1 MTCSLYRSLDEE
13 RITKE
18 ANSMK
23 VLVSDNISSKGVE
36 ILRNAGLTVDVKT
49 GLKPDELK
57 SIIGDYHAL
66 IVRSATKATADI
78 IDAAKNLKVI
88 GRAGS
93 GLDNVDKAAASKR
106 GIVVMNTPGGNTITT
121 AEHTIA
127 MIFAVARKIPQ
138 ATASMA
144 NGSWEKKKFMGTE
157 LYDKTLGIIG
167 LGNIGGEV
175 ARRAQS
181 LGMQVISFD
190 PFLSEEKANEM
201 GIEKIEVDELIKRS
215 DFITVHTPLTHE
227 TRNLIRAETI
237 KTMKDGVYIINCAR
251 GGIINEKDLYDALES
266 GKVAGAA
273 LDVFEQ
279 EPPVNNPLI
288 GHDKVVCTPHLGAS
302 TQEAQENVA
311 LAVAEQIV
319 DYLVHGTIRNAVNF
333 PSIPADQ
340 VPVLQPYIMLADKL
354 GSFASQLFGGE
365 ISGVTIEYR
374 GEVACL
380 NISPV
385 TIAAVK
391 GLLDPI
397 LLETVNF
404 VNALFIAK
412 ERGIE
417 VNETKSSD
425 AGDYNSMITLRI
437 KSPKRELLV
446 SGTLFSKKDPRIVKI
461 DDFTVEI
468 VPEGTMLVM
477 YNNDKPGVIGNIGT
491 IMGSNNINIARMHF
505 GRESAGGRAISVV
518 NIDSQVSDELLEK
531 IRHFPNILDVKVI
544 NI

>member
-1 MTCSLYRSLDEE
+1 
-13 RITKE
+13 
-18 ANSMK
+18 MK

-36 ILRNAGLTVDVKT
+36 ILRNAGLTADVKT

-57 SIIGDYHAL
+57 SIIGDYDAL

-127 MIFAVARKIPQ
+127 MIFAIARKIPQ
-138 ATASMA
+138 ASASMA
-144 NGSWEKKKFMGTE
+144 NGEWEKKKFMGTE
-157 LYDKTLGIIG
+157 LYNKTLGIIG

-181 LGMQVISFD
+181 LGMQVIAFD

-201 GIEKIEVDELIKRS
+201 GIEKIEVSELIKRS
-215 DFITVHTPLTHE
+215 DFITVHTPLTNE
-227 TRNLIRAETI
+227 TKNLIRAETI

-288 GHDKVVCTPHLGAS
+288 GHDKVVSTPHLGAS

-340 VPVLQPYIMLADKL
+340 IPVLQPYIMLADKL
-354 GSFASQLFGGE
+354 GSFASQLFDSE
-365 ISGVTIEYR
+365 ISSVTIEYR
-374 GEVACL
+374 GEVAGL

-391 GLLDPI
+391 GILDPI

-404 VNALFIAK
+404 VNASVIAK
-412 ERGIE
+412 ERGIK
-417 VNETKSSD
+417 VNESKSTD
-425 AGDYNSMITLRI
+425 AGDYNNMITIKI

-461 DDFTVEI
+461 DEYEVEI
-468 VPEGTMLVM
+468 VPEGNMLVM
-477 YNNDKPGVIGNIGT
+477 NNNDKPGVIGNIGT
-491 IMGSNNINIARMHF
+491 MMGKNNINIARMHF

-518 NIDSQVSDELLEK
+518 NIDSSISDEMLEE
-531 IRHFPNILDVKVI
+531 IRHLPNILDVKVI
-544 NI
+544 TL